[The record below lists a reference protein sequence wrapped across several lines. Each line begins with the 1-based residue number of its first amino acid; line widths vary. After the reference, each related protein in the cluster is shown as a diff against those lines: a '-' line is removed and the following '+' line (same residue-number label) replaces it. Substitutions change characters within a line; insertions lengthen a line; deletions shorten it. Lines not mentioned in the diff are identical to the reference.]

1 MNDGVGFRHG
11 TAAAVFSALRA
22 AAPRVVAPRAA
33 NWLRHGTS
41 PKSLAVLSNGRRK
54 PETCSAAALALRLR
68 FAPPLVPCLNP
79 TPSFILNPLVE
90 QSFAPHPRHLRN
102 ARRGISLAASLC
114 FLSQAPQGALAAAHM
129 VGRETEVARTGAGHC
144 PSSVLPAAA
153 PFSGVESIS
162 RSDVNP
168 TEPVGLSILSMSK
181 PSAAETSAA
190 SITLES
196 TRCRAVA
203 AATRSPLALA
213 SALRTES
220 VEPRDPAVASLR
232 RKRTRTSSCWH
243 PAQDSRYDTP
253 ENGMMQC
260 TESDSTDSETMAA
273 LQIKRRTR
281 SSTSSG

>member
-1 MNDGVGFRHG
+1 M
-11 TAAAVFSALRA
+11 
-22 AAPRVVAPRAA
+22 
-33 NWLRHGTS
+33 
-41 PKSLAVLSNGRRK
+41 PKPIGCAGSNY
-54 PETCSAAALALRLR
+54 
-68 FAPPLVPCLNP
+68 
-79 TPSFILNPLVE
+79 
-90 QSFAPHPRHLRN
+90 
-102 ARRGISLAASLC
+102 ARRSRSQGREHHRRCAVSESNTIVHSEPSGGAKLCASSEACAQTRRIVSLAASLC
-114 FLSQAPQGALAAAHM
+114 FLSQAPQGALAAAHV
-129 VGRETEVARTGAGHC
+129 VGRETGVARTGAGHG

-181 PSAAETSAA
+181 LSAAETSAA
-190 SITLES
+190 SMTLES

-220 VEPRDPAVASLR
+220 VEPRDSAVAPKGLR
-232 RKRTRTSSCWH
+232 LKRTRTSSCWH

-260 TESDSTDSETMAA
+260 TASDSTDSETRAA